1 MDTLYYALIGL
12 AILLLAGVIYIGY
25 KNYKISGELSSL
37 QHRYNTLKTQIEHG
51 VIIDENCP
59 VIRNQP
65 KYPSTIHIPSEP
77 SDFSL
82 DDTLS
87 AHGNRDEHIIQP
99 DEYELS
105 QQTKTTSGGLQ
116 AIQNILTNTITNNQE
131 DDPNQPYNYNEQSL
145 LEESIEDYDHINIEQ
160 NDQLNTYPADNSVED
175 DMNQTL
181 SESDLVEQESE
192 QSFEIDHKLN
202 ENIDMENAEEQKPLE
217 SETELKS
224 EQKPLEPEIELK
236 SEQII
241 EALPLLILSTPD
253 NIDEDDDSNENDELP
268 QGLVPEINLM
278 PDIDI
283 PDEVFHNKHIEM
295 DTIKSVAISGNRL
308 NLDNITP
315 KKTVVIKKKV

>member
-12 AILLLAGVIYIGY
+12 IILLLAGVIYIGY

-87 AHGNRDEHIIQP
+87 AHGNKDEHIIQP

-131 DDPNQPYNYNEQSL
+131 DDPAQPYNYNEQSL

-160 NDQLNTYPADNSVED
+160 NDQLNTYPVDNSIED

-181 SESDLVEQESE
+181 SESDLVEKESE
-192 QSFEIDHKLN
+192 QSSELNHKLI
-202 ENIDMENAEEQKPLE
+202 ENIDMENAEEQKPPE
-217 SETELKS
+217 PETELKS
-224 EQKPLEPEIELK
+224 EQNIEP
-236 SEQII
+236 
-241 EALPLLILSTPD
+241 LPLLILSTPD
-253 NIDEDDDSNENDELP
+253 NIEDDNDSNENNELP

-278 PDIDI
+278 PTIDI
-283 PDEVFHNKHIEM
+283 PDEVFHDKHIEM